1 MTPFLRVAVAP
12 VVLAGALAGAA
23 NANATPGT
31 DITAV
36 TLGQA
41 QIPAGLLPFVAG
53 TDLVVREI
61 TIGPGGST
69 GWHYHDG
76 PVFGFIRAG
85 TLTHPGPDCDAP
97 VYRTGDFIY
106 EPAGEWNVHIGQN
119 LGADPLIL
127 DVVYAPPTGKPL
139 FVDAPA
145 PPCAS

>member
-1 MTPFLRVAVAP
+1 MGTFTCTAVAA
-12 VVLAGALAGAA
+12 VVLVGALAGAA
-23 NANATPGT
+23 TAHATPGI

-76 PVFGFIRAG
+76 PVFGFVRAG
-85 TLTHPGPDCDAP
+85 TLTHPGSECDAP

-106 EPAGEWNVHIGQN
+106 EPAGEWNVHIGRN
-119 LGADPLIL
+119 LGIEPLIL
-127 DVVYAPPTGKPL
+127 DVVYAPPIGKPL

-145 PPCAS
+145 PSCA

>member
-1 MTPFLRVAVAP
+1 MTLFLRVAAVP
-12 VVLAGALAGAA
+12 VVLAGALMGAA
-23 NANATPGT
+23 HAGATPGS

-41 QIPAGLLPFVAG
+41 QIPAGLVPFVDG

-69 GWHYHDG
+69 GWHYHLG
-76 PVFGFIRAG
+76 PVFGFVRSG

-97 VYRTGDFIY
+97 VFRAGEFIY
-106 EPAGEWNVHIGQN
+106 EPAGEWNVHIGRN
-119 LGADPLIL
+119 LGTEPLVL
-127 DVVYAPPTGKPL
+127 DVVYAPPTGEPL

-145 PPCAS
+145 PACA

>member
-1 MTPFLRVAVAP
+1 MATFTRTAFAA
-12 VVLAGALAGAA
+12 VVLVGALAGVATA
-23 NANATPGT
+23 HATPGT

-53 TDLVVREI
+53 TDVVVREI

-76 PVFGFIRAG
+76 PVFGFVRAG

-97 VYRTGDFIY
+97 IYRMGDFIY
-106 EPAGEWNVHIGQN
+106 EPAGEWNIHIGRN
-119 LGADPLIL
+119 LGTEPLIL
-127 DVVYAPPTGKPL
+127 DVVYAPPIGKPL

-145 PPCAS
+145 PSCA

>member
-1 MTPFLRVAVAP
+1 MMSIVGGAVVVAVVGGA
-12 VVLAGALAGAA
+12 VVGVARAE
-23 NANATPGT
+23 ATPGS

-69 GWHYHDG
+69 GWHWHDG
-76 PVFGFIRAG
+76 PVFGFVRSG
-85 TLTHPGPDCDAP
+85 TLTHPGPDCVAP

-119 LGADPLIL
+119 LGPDPLIL
-127 DVVYAPPTGKPL
+127 DVVYAPPTGAPL
-139 FVDAPA
+139 FQDAPA
-145 PPCAS
+145 PPCA

>member
-1 MTPFLRVAVAP
+1 MMSMVGGAVVVAVVGGA
-12 VVLAGALAGAA
+12 VVGVARAE
-23 NANATPGT
+23 ATPGS

-69 GWHYHDG
+69 GWHWHDG
-76 PVFGFIRAG
+76 PVFGFVRSG
-85 TLTHPGPDCDAP
+85 TLTHPGPDCVAP

-119 LGADPLIL
+119 LGPDPLIL
-127 DVVYAPPTGKPL
+127 DVVYAPPTGAPL
-139 FVDAPA
+139 FQDAPA
-145 PPCAS
+145 PPCA

>member
-1 MTPFLRVAVAP
+1 MTPIVRGAVVAAMVGGSLVGGVRAE
-12 VVLAGALAGAA
+12 
-23 NANATPGT
+23 ATPGSE
-31 DITAV
+31 ITAV

-76 PVFGFIRAG
+76 PVFGFIRSG
-85 TLTHPGPDCDAP
+85 TLTHPGPDCVAP

-119 LGADPLIL
+119 LGPDPLVL
-127 DVVYAPPTGKPL
+127 DVVYAPPTGAPL
-139 FVDAPA
+139 FQDAPA
-145 PPCAS
+145 PPCA